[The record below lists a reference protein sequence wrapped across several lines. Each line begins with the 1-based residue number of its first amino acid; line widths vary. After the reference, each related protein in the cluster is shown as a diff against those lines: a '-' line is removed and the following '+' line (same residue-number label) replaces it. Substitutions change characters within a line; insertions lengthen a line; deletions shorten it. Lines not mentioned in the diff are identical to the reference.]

1 MTSATIALITSHLF
15 ARNDGQG
22 RVNYEIARA
31 ALKAGFRLCILA
43 MRCDEDLAAE
53 PSVKFVKLDHES
65 LPTELWRNAAFARS
79 VGQWLRAH
87 RQDYDLIQASG
98 YVSPVP
104 ADINTAHMVHSGWIK
119 SPAYPFSWRSGPYS
133 AYQRFYTVRN
143 AHLEKAAYLGARQV
157 VAVSHKIADEL
168 RAIGVKN
175 ERLSVIYNGVDVQE
189 FRSGVRDR
197 VRFGL
202 PEDPVI
208 FLFAGDIRTPRK
220 GLDTVLAALTATPN
234 AHLAVA
240 GAVEGSSFP
249 AQTQAQGLANRVHF
263 LGQVANM
270 PALMWACDAF
280 VFPSRYDPLG
290 LVLLEAMASGL
301 PVLTARTAGGAEIL
315 GHGGRVLDDPNDTAT
330 LAQWMRD
337 LAGDAV
343 LRQRMGA
350 AGREIAE
357 RYTWERMA
365 AAYLALYDELLSTK
379 KSPRPVYQGDV
390 S

>member
-1 MTSATIALITSHLF
+1 MKSATIVLITSHLF

-43 MRCDEDLAAE
+43 MRCDEDLAADPAVE
-53 PSVKFVKLDHES
+53 FVELNHES
-65 LPTELWRNAAFARS
+65 LPTQVLRNAAFARS
-79 VGQWLRAH
+79 ADRWLRTH
-87 RQDYDLIQASG
+87 RKDYDLIHASG
-98 YVSPVP
+98 YVTSVP

-119 SPAYPFSWRSGPYS
+119 SPAYPFSWRGGAYS
-133 AYQRFYTVRN
+133 AYQRFYTLRN
-143 AHLEKAAYLGARQV
+143 AHLEKSAYLGARQV

-168 RAIGVKN
+168 RAIGVRE

-189 FRSGVRDR
+189 FHPGTRDR
-197 VRFGL
+197 ARFGL
-202 PEDPVI
+202 PEDQVI

-220 GLDTVLAALTATPN
+220 GLDTVLAALAATPN

-240 GAVEGSSFP
+240 GEVEGSPFP
-249 AQTQAQGLANRVHF
+249 AQAQGLANRVHF
-263 LGQVANM
+263 LDHIAEM
-270 PALMWACDAF
+270 PALMRACDAF

-301 PVLTARTAGGAEIL
+301 PVLTASTAGGAEIL
-315 GHGGRVLDDPNDTAT
+315 GEGGRVLDDTNDAAT
-330 LAQWMRD
+330 LARWMGE
-337 LAGDAV
+337 LAADGA
-343 LRQRMGA
+343 LRQQMGV

-365 AAYLALYDELLSTK
+365 AAYLALYDERLSTK
-379 KSPRPVYQGDV
+379 KSPRPVHQGGV